1 MSDTPNGALSD
12 EERAELEQLRKEKA
26 TREAAEAEAR
36 ERAELERLRKEKQEM
51 DAEAEAERRIEEA
64 RQRMEPGDDLRM
76 PIAQRIIVII
86 CCVLLAVFVTWMI
99 MR

>member
-26 TREAAEAEAR
+26 AREAAEAEAR

-51 DAEAEAERRIEEA
+51 DAEVEAERRIEEA

>member
-26 TREAAEAEAR
+26 AREAAEAEAR